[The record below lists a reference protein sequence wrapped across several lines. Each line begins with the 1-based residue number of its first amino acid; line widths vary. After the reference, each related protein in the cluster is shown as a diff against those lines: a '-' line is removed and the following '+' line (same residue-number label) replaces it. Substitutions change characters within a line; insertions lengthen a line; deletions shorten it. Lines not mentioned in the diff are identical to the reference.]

1 MKKVNGRS
9 RAKKDGTVLRCPKCG
24 FTVCPH
30 CLQGNR
36 VYHFSWSAITCQGCR
51 EMVEKNEWEINEEA

>member
-9 RAKKDGTVLRCPKCG
+9 RAKKYGTVLRCPKCG
-24 FTVCPH
+24 SSD
-30 CLQGNR
+30 NR

-51 EMVEKNEWEINEEA
+51 EMVEKHEWEIDEEA